1 VFKRLWCKKATS
13 NMWWCGKKAL
23 GWHAGCKPFV
33 TMSTFSAYSL
43 LLLLILVNGWATW
56 ILTLRNLEN
65 SFIRFSQP
73 NFAQGLIKPCQI
85 TLYEFLL
92 SDRYIVTYFQWS
104 KAWWSFSI
112 KWKWTLQI

>member
-33 TMSTFSAYSL
+33 TMSSFSAYSL

-65 SFIRFSQP
+65 SFIRILTAKFCTRFNQ
-73 NFAQGLIKPCQI
+73 
-85 TLYEFLL
+85 TL
-92 SDRYIVTYFQWS
+92 SDNIVWIF
-104 KAWWSFSI
+104 A
-112 KWKWTLQI
+112 KWQVHSYLLPMK